1 MIWTLS
7 FVSSLNN
14 NCYAYI
20 APCMNKT
27 LPPLGNAKE
36 QQIKFYEKLLGKFIF
51 SRATKNLKIFY
62 FTRPTGRVLK
72 K

>member
-1 MIWTLS
+1 
-7 FVSSLNN
+7 
-14 NCYAYI
+14 
-20 APCMNKT
+20 MNKT